1 MIHSVVNNSTKHQI
15 FYLVTDGYY
24 TLCVHFR
31 KKAQHIVI
39 GQKDGYVHRLTRAFT
54 RQ

>member
-1 MIHSVVNNSTKHQI
+1 MIIIHYVFISERKH
-15 FYLVTDGYY
+15 V
-24 TLCVHFR
+24 
-31 KKAQHIVI
+31 VI